1 MHMTSNVRKVQLY
14 LKLRKY
20 NFQTR
25 IKKIEKPNV
34 HMEIRNGYIYNW

>member
-34 HMEIRNGYIYNW
+34 HMEIWKWVHI